1 MFKVSSSSKFHLVL
15 VLLLLFV
22 RPAFARESLAERET
36 KALVLRD
43 FLLTLDLGYLR
54 CAEQCD
60 WIQEDKKI
68 QQAWAKLKPLIS
80 QRPKLDALFSAKPS
94 LEVWR
99 QYRKVLE
106 KELSLNLAPSSSLNK
121 ARGEALFLRH
131 CGSCHGPTGQSDGAL
146 SSRLVPPLRP
156 LNSAFYKDYL
166 APAMVYNIVLTGI
179 PKTPMYPFKD
189 QISDLDMWTLAFY
202 TLTLSAGDQ
211 GALGQGGESK
221 ALGVLEMRD
230 AARLNGVE
238 IKALGMSQK
247 QIFHLRTTQVFGK
260 EIAK

>member
-1 MFKVSSSSKFHLVL
+1 MFKFSNSSKILSVL
-15 VLLLLFV
+15 VLSLLFG
-22 RPAFARESLAERET
+22 RPAIARESLADREV

-54 CAEQCD
+54 CAERCD
-60 WIQEDKKI
+60 WLQEDKKI
-68 QQAWAKLKPLIS
+68 KEAWAKLKPLIP

-106 KELSLNLAPSSSLNK
+106 EEISLNLAPSSSLNK

-131 CGSCHGPTGQSDGAL
+131 CGSCHGPTGQSDGIL
-146 SSRLVPPLRP
+146 SSRLNSPLRA
-156 LNSAFYKDYL
+156 LNSAFYRDYL
-166 APAMVYNIVLTGI
+166 APAMVYNIILTGI

-202 TLTLSAGDQ
+202 TLTLSAGEPSAIEN
-211 GALGQGGESK
+211 GTESK
-221 ALGVLEMRD
+221 PAGTLEMKD
-230 AARLNGVE
+230 AARLNGIE
-238 IKALGMSQK
+238 LKAVGVTQK
-247 QIFHLRTTQVFGK
+247 QSFRLRTTEVFGK
-260 EIAK
+260 EVAK

>member
-1 MFKVSSSSKFHLVL
+1 MFKVSSSSKILLAL

-22 RPAFARESLAERET
+22 KPAFARESLADRET

-54 CAEQCD
+54 CAERCD
-60 WIQEDKKI
+60 WTQEDKKI
-68 QQAWAKLKPLIS
+68 QQAWVKLKPLIP

-106 KELSLNLAPSSSLNK
+106 EELSLNLAPSSSLNK

-131 CGSCHGPTGQSDGAL
+131 CGSCHGATGQSDGAL
-146 SSRLVPPLRP
+146 SSRLRPPLRA
-156 LNSAFYKDYL
+156 LNSAFYRDYL

-202 TLTLSAGDQ
+202 TLTLSAGDLGAMEQ
-211 GALGQGGESK
+211 GAERRPLGG
-221 ALGVLEMRD
+221 LEMKD
-230 AARLNGVE
+230 ASRLNGLE
-238 IKALGMSQK
+238 LKALGMSQK
-247 QIFHLRTTQVFGK
+247 QTFHLRMTEVFGNG
-260 EIAK
+260 IAK